1 MQKIKNILNKAFKM
15 KDLGETRIIIGI
27 RVIRDRFKGIL
38 ILNQVS
44 YVYQVLEKKEIKD
57 CFISDVFIKPGS
69 YIKLAVAKDTKDA
82 DLKIY

>member
-1 MQKIKNILNKAFKM
+1 M
-15 KDLGETRIIIGI
+15 KDFKKTKIIIGI

-44 YVYQVLEKKEIKD
+44 YVYQVLEKEGIKN
-57 CFISDVFIKPGS
+57 CFINDVFIKPGS
-69 YIKLAVAKDTKDA
+69 YIKLAVTKNTKNA